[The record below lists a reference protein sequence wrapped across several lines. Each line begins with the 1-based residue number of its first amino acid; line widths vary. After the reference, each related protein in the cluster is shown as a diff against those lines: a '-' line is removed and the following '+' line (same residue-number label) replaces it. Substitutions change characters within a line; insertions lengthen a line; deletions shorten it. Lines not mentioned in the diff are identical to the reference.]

1 MTTTEFGSS
10 REPSI
15 SERAIRRLTGRRRVA
30 ATSPYEIHRLI
41 EQGFASAGVIK
52 FFEEVDLL
60 QDRKI
65 AVKILGVSERTLYR
79 RRDKPDTL
87 SPEES
92 GRAWRFAE
100 TLTRAEDVF
109 GSTEAAQRWLDT
121 PAMALEGRKP
131 LDLMTTPVG
140 HDLVDDLLTRLDY
153 GVYT

>member
-1 MTTTEFGSS
+1 MAITEF
-10 REPSI
+10 EPSMEPTI
-15 SERAIRRLTGRRRVA
+15 SERAIRRLTGKRRVA
-30 ATSPYEIHRLI
+30 VTSPYEIHRLI
-41 EQGFASAGVIK
+41 EKGFASAGVIK
-52 FFEEVDLL
+52 FLEEVDLL
-60 QDRKI
+60 QDKKI
-65 AVKILGVSERTLYR
+65 AVKVLGISERTLYR

-121 PAMALEGRKP
+121 PAIALEGRKP
-131 LDLMTTPVG
+131 LDLITTPIG